1 MQKVLV
7 LDANQRSA
15 LAVIRSMGRR
25 GMHVI
30 AGDHVSAPIGG
41 ASRYAAATVQYA
53 NPAEHPTRFAEQIA
67 ALVGRLDIGVVMP
80 ATDLTTMLLVS
91 QPEVI
96 HPARLAAP
104 PALSYEAL
112 TDKRALVELAGTI
125 DVAVPGTRVARNAAE
140 IREAAEEFGYPLV
153 LKPARSRYLRSD
165 RVVATSVR
173 IVNNAPE
180 LARALDALPWLED
193 MPCLAQQFIPGHG
206 AGIFALWGPEGPVA
220 WFAHKRLREKP
231 PSGGVSVLSESV
243 GVDSV
248 MQSMAARLLSA
259 SRWLGVAMIEF
270 RVTDAGVPYLMEVN
284 GRFWGSLQLAIDSGI
299 DFPWLLFQLVTGAT
313 PVATPDY
320 ARGRRLR
327 WLLGDADNLILQLRS
342 KASDG
347 GGKARAAAHFLQ
359 TFLDP
364 SCRQEV
370 FRWSDPRPGLRET
383 RHWLSAL
390 RP

>member
-30 AGDHVSAPIGG
+30 AGDHVSAPLGG

-104 PALSYEAL
+104 PAQSYEAL

-125 DVAVPGTRVARNAAE
+125 GVAVPGTRVARNAAE

-165 RVVATSVR
+165 RVVATTVR
-173 IVNNAPE
+173 IVNSAPE
-180 LARALDALPWLED
+180 LARALDALPWLDD

-320 ARGRRLR
+320 TRGRRLR
-327 WLLGDADNLILQLRS
+327 WLLGDVDNLILQLRS
-342 KASDG
+342 RGPDG
-347 GGKARAAAHFLQ
+347 GGKARAAAHFLR
-359 TFLDP
+359 TFLDS
-364 SCRQEV
+364 SCSQEV
-370 FRWSDPRPGLRET
+370 FRWSDPRPGLREA

-390 RP
+390 LQ